1 MLSKFMYEPIGHLGE
16 EYLNSGVKET
26 EVDGKLS
33 RGSLRLDV
41 SIKSVEFPKRNWRWS
56 RTLQLNANLKKV
68 ESCVIVWREIFFC
81 QRNTMKEYGLRRR
94 GKSRY
99 KNSG

>member
-1 MLSKFMYEPIGHLGE
+1 MLPKFMYEPIGHLGE

-41 SIKSVEFPKRNWRWS
+41 SIK
-56 RTLQLNANLKKV
+56 
-68 ESCVIVWREIFFC
+68 
-81 QRNTMKEYGLRRR
+81 
-94 GKSRY
+94 
-99 KNSG
+99 